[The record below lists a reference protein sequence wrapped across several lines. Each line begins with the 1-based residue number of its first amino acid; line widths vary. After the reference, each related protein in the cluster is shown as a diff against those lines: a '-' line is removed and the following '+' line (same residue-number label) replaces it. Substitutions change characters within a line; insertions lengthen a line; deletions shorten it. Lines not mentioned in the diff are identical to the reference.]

1 MLFITNVS
9 YERLADVCGEQHR
22 QIGSDNVSSFIDR
35 GIVFEKSSDHNF
47 IYVLNDSKDF
57 LVTDYKVLQSQDAE
71 RFVSCMKILY
81 NGKTAL
87 YYDTNGRRTFEDY
100 LPALDSNGFINIVSN
115 LFRTIIDVQN
125 NGFLSCQN
133 IDIAFDKIF
142 VSGNNLTVGLVYV
155 PVQKKTFADA
165 VSFESELRAKLIA
178 AIQHYP
184 RIQSPITANLEK
196 NLADGS
202 MSLSV
207 LSGYIRSGRTIQ
219 STENASAQTQ
229 QTVSQT
235 KQVLKLT
242 AMNAPV
248 HLELLVDKDEYIIGA
263 KPGAVHGLI
272 SFNHA
277 ISRIHCKITRTNFG
291 FKVED
296 MGSANGTYVNRQ
308 KLAAHRPI
316 AINDGDILRLA
327 NSDFSVTIQ

>member
-1 MLFITNVS
+1 M
-9 YERLADVCGEQHR
+9 
-22 QIGSDNVSSFIDR
+22 SSFIDR
-35 GIVFEKSSDHNF
+35 GIVFEKSSDSNF

-57 LVTDYKVLQSQDAE
+57 LVTDYKVLQSQDSE
-71 RFVSCMKILY
+71 RFVSCMKIQY

-87 YYDTNGRRTFEDY
+87 YYDTSGRRTFKDY
-100 LPALDSNGFINIVSN
+100 LPALDSNSFINVVSN
-115 LFRTIIDVQN
+115 LFRTVIDVQN

-142 VSGNNLTVGLVYV
+142 VSGSNLTVALVYV
-155 PVQKKTFADA
+155 PVQKKTFIDA
-165 VSFESELRAKLIA
+165 VSFESELRAKLIS
-178 AIQHYP
+178 AIQRYP
-184 RIQSPITANLEK
+184 MIQSPVTANLEK

-202 MSLSV
+202 MPLSV
-207 LSGYIRSGRTIQ
+207 LSGYIRSSRAVQNTERQ
-219 STENASAQTQ
+219 ETSAPSST
-229 QTVSQT
+229 SQP
-235 KQVLKLT
+235 KRKLMLT

-248 HLELLVDKDEYIIGA
+248 QLSLVVDSDEYIIGS

-277 ISRIHCKITRTNFG
+277 VSRIHCKITRTNFG

-316 AINDGDILRLA
+316 AINHGDILRLA
-327 NSDFSVTIQ
+327 NSDFSVTLQ

>member
-229 QTVSQT
+229 QTISQT

-272 SFNHA
+272 FFNHA

>member
-9 YERLADVCGEQHR
+9 YERIADVCDEQHR

-35 GIVFEKSSDHNF
+35 GIVFEKNSDHNF

-71 RFVSCMKILY
+71 RFVSCMKIQY

-87 YYDTNGRRTFEDY
+87 YYDTNGRRTFVDY

-196 NLADGS
+196 NPADGS
-202 MSLSV
+202 MSLAV
-207 LSGYIRSGRTIQ
+207 LSGYIRSGRTVQ
-219 STENASAQTQ
+219 SAEKVSAQGQ
-229 QTVSQT
+229 QAASQT

-248 HLELLVDKDEYIIGA
+248 HLELFVDKDEYIIGT
-263 KPGAVHGLI
+263 KPGAVHRR
-272 SFNHA
+272 S
-277 ISRIHCKITRTNFG
+277 SCW
-291 FKVED
+291 
-296 MGSANGTYVNRQ
+296 S
-308 KLAAHRPI
+308 
-316 AINDGDILRLA
+316 
-327 NSDFSVTIQ
+327 

>member
-1 MLFITNVS
+1 MSVM
-9 YERLADVCGEQHR
+9 ERIADICNEQHE
-22 QIGSDNVSSFIDR
+22 QIGSDNVSGFIDR
-35 GIVFEKSSDHNF
+35 GIVFEKNSDNNF

-71 RFVSCMKILY
+71 RFVRCMKIRY

-87 YYDTNGRRTFEDY
+87 YYDTSGRRTFEDY
-100 LPALDSNGFINIVSN
+100 LPTLDSNSFINVVSN
-115 LFRTIIDVQN
+115 LFRTVIDVQN

-133 IDIAFDKIF
+133 IDIAFNKIYI
-142 VSGNNLTVGLVYV
+142 SGNNLTVGLVYV
-155 PVQKKTFADA
+155 PVQKKTYADA

-178 AIQHYP
+178 AIQRYP

-202 MSLSV
+202 MSLTV
-207 LSGYIRSGRTIQ
+207 LSGYIRSGRTVQ
-219 STENASAQTQ
+219 NTEKSPSQVQ
-229 QTVSQT
+229 QTASQPERI
-235 KQVLKLT
+235 LKLT

-277 ISRIHCKITRTNFG
+277 ISRVHCKITRTNFG

-316 AINDGDILRLA
+316 AINNGDVLRLA

>member
-1 MLFITNVS
+1 M
-9 YERLADVCGEQHR
+9 
-22 QIGSDNVSSFIDR
+22 SSFIDR
-35 GIVFEKSSDHNF
+35 GIVFEKSSDSNF
-47 IYVLNDSKDF
+47 IYILNDSKDF

-71 RFVSCMKILY
+71 RFISCMRIQY

-87 YYDTNGRRTFEDY
+87 YYDTSGRRTLEDY
-100 LPALDSNGFINIVSN
+100 LPALDSNSFINVVSS
-115 LFRTIIDVQN
+115 LFRTVIDVQN

-133 IDIAFDKIF
+133 IDISFDKIF
-142 VSGNNLTVGLVYV
+142 VSGSNLTAALVYV
-155 PVQKKTFADA
+155 PVQKKTFIDA

-178 AIQHYP
+178 AIQRYP

-202 MSLSV
+202 MPLSV
-207 LSGYIRSGRTIQ
+207 VSGYIRSGRAVQNVEKIET
-219 STENASAQTQ
+219 STPPPALQ
-229 QTVSQT
+229 Q
-235 KQVLKLT
+235 KRKLMLT
-242 AMNAPV
+242 AINAPV
-248 HLELLVDKDEYIIGA
+248 QLALIVDKDEYIIGS

-316 AINDGDILRLA
+316 AINYGDVLRLA
-327 NSDFSVTIQ
+327 NSDFSVTLQ

>member
-1 MLFITNVS
+1 M
-9 YERLADVCGEQHR
+9 
-22 QIGSDNVSSFIDR
+22 
-35 GIVFEKSSDHNF
+35 
-47 IYVLNDSKDF
+47 
-57 LVTDYKVLQSQDAE
+57 
-71 RFVSCMKILY
+71 
-81 NGKTAL
+81 
-87 YYDTNGRRTFEDY
+87 
-100 LPALDSNGFINIVSN
+100 P
-115 LFRTIIDVQN
+115 
-125 NGFLSCQN
+125 
-133 IDIAFDKIF
+133 
-142 VSGNNLTVGLVYV
+142 
-155 PVQKKTFADA
+155 
-165 VSFESELRAKLIA
+165 
-178 AIQHYP
+178 
-184 RIQSPITANLEK
+184 
-196 NLADGS
+196 

-229 QTVSQT
+229 QTISQT